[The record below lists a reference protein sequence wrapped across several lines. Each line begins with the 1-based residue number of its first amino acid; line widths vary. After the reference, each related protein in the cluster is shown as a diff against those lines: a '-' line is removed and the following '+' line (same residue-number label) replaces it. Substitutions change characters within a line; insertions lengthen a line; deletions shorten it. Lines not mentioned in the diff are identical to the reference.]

1 MILLMAMMRMIKMSL
16 ENLKDEIEA
25 LKTKV
30 ERLEAQYHY
39 AVDLAEK
46 LQKRITKAEKEI
58 RLLLRNLK

>member
-1 MILLMAMMRMIKMSL
+1 MSL
-16 ENLKDEIEA
+16 QGMVVEIEA

-58 RLLLRNLK
+58 RNLK